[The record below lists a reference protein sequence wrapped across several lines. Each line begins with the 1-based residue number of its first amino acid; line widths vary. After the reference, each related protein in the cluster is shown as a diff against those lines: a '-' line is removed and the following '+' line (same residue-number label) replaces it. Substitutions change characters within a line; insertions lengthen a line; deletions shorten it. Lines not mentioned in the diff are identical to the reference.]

1 MDNNNET
8 RQCPRD
14 CKQCSLAQQAYC
26 SAQIALSTMDMVK
39 ALSDKFE
46 AFEPKVNSILEQLTI
61 VTPIAQV
68 RGSGAENRLPG
79 NKPKDKN
86 NELQ

>member
-1 MDNNNET
+1 MDNNNEE
-8 RQCPRD
+8 RKCPRD
-14 CKQCSLAQQAYC
+14 CKQCSLAQQVYC

-39 ALSDKFE
+39 AMSDKVD
-46 AFEPKVNSILEQLTI
+46 ALEPKIDNIVEQLTV